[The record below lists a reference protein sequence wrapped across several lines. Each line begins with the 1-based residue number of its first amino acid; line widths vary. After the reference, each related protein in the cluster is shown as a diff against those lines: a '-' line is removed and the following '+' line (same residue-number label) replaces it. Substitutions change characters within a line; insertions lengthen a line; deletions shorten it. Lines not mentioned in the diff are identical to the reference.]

1 MPTAT
6 IPGPFTR
13 LAPPQNHSET
23 LSPAPLWG
31 RNCVFYQTNPA
42 NSNKTQGKRHF
53 YPSQTPPVSTPK
65 SPHSPPFTPRF
76 TPFSNPQTSPSAYPA
91 TTHPIDWRGVFLP
104 PTPVNRAAAPS
115 LRSLQLLDLINVD
128 R

>member
-6 IPGPFTR
+6 ISGPSTR
-13 LAPPQNHSET
+13 PAAAQARPQT
-23 LSPAPLWG
+23 LSPAPLQL
-31 RNCVFYQTNPA
+31 RNYVFYQTNPA
-42 NSNKTQGKRHF
+42 NSNKTNGKRHF
-53 YPSQTPPVSTPK
+53 FPPQTLPVFTPKAPVSPLL
-65 SPHSPPFTPRF
+65 HPRF
-76 TPFSNPQTSPSAYPA
+76 TPFSNPQTSPSAHPA